1 MSLRD
6 DRAAG
11 QEPSTERDSSRPQ
24 VLSDAPV
31 RRPFASVVAAT
42 HCSTFLVVGTLLAL
56 VHATGLLGDTPM
68 IVLSVAAPVAIGL
81 GVRRHRPTPHWPWT
95 LLILAGLVWSV
106 AGAVRTAVESTG
118 DLSADR
124 SLLPDAFAIGGY
136 TLFAVALVRMVR
148 AQGHLTRSRSLSLDG
163 VIMTMSAMLAS
174 WVTLVAPVLF
184 HLDAA
189 PIAKLSIVIYPPI
202 SAGLVYVAARLAFG
216 TAGRGRAHNLL
227 LLGMLAILI
236 GDVAYIPL
244 ETHLFTDLPGRLL
257 ELPYALAYALI
268 GAAALHPSM
277 ADTVRSMRQTP
288 ARTNNRFALVAM
300 ALMTPAMM
308 LLVWSPVSTV
318 ERVVV
323 GLLAIGL
330 ATAAIVRV
338 VFAAQAQ
345 AEVEEHLSHR
355 AVTDE
360 LTGMLNRTGMIE
372 LVDRRLDAA
381 RASSETLALLF
392 IDLDRFK
399 LVNDTYGHA
408 AGDQLLLAVSQ
419 RLKASLRGHD
429 SVARLS
435 GDEFLIVSSLPDAGA
450 AHRVAERICGLFEQ
464 PFDVIGAAWV
474 TASVGVVVASA
485 ELGDADAAELIRDA
499 DTAMYEA
506 KAAGRAHY
514 AVFDP
519 SMRAKSAQR
528 LSIYNG
534 LHRAIDEHEFEVF
547 YQPLID
553 AGSETVHGVE
563 ALVRWM
569 APDGMV
575 PPDQFISVA
584 EDSGLISQ
592 IGEIVLR
599 DACTQVARWRLLP
612 GCENLT
618 LSVNVSAR
626 QVIDVDLVA
635 VVDEVLTE
643 TGMEPSALWLE
654 ITESLM
660 ISDNLDTL
668 STLSGLRNLG
678 VHLAVDDFG
687 TGYSSLSY
695 LHRYPVE
702 QVKIDRQF
710 VSGLSDD
717 GDAGGDAAV
726 VAAVIGIAEALDLS
740 IVAEGVETEWQVG
753 HLTEIGCDLL
763 QGFHFSRPVPALD
776 LGPLLIERNEPE
788 RPQTSDRPR

>member
-1 MSLRD
+1 MTLRD
-6 DRAAG
+6 ERALAADTS
-11 QEPSTERDSSRPQ
+11 PANVPSRPDAVSDHRSRR
-24 VLSDAPV
+24 VLRNA
-31 RRPFASVVAAT
+31 FGAT
-42 HCSTFLVVGTLLAL
+42 RCRAFLVFGTVLAFA
-56 VHATGLLGDTPM
+56 HATGLLGDVAM
-68 IVLSVAAPVAIGL
+68 MVLSIAAPAAIAV
-81 GVRRHRPTPHWPWT
+81 GVRRNRPTPQWPWT
-95 LLILAGLVWSV
+95 LLILAGIVWSV
-106 AGAVRTAVESTG
+106 AGAVRAAVESTG
-118 DLSADR
+118 DLSSDR
-124 SLLPDAFAIGGY
+124 NLLPDALALSGY
-136 TLFAVALVRMVR
+136 TLFAIALIGMIR
-148 AQGHLTRSRSLSLDG
+148 AQGYLTRSRSLSLDG
-163 VIMTMSAMLAS
+163 AIMTMSALLVS

-184 HLDAA
+184 RLDAA
-189 PIAKLSIVIYPPI
+189 PIAKVSIVIYPPI
-202 SAGLVYVAARLAFG
+202 SAGLVFIAARLAFG
-216 TAGRGRAHNLL
+216 SAERGRAQNLL
-227 LLGMLAILI
+227 LLGMLAILM

-244 ETHLFTDLPGRLL
+244 ETHVFTDLPGRVL
-257 ELPYALAYALI
+257 ELPYALAYTLI

-277 ADTVRSMRQTP
+277 ADTVRARRQTG
-288 ARTNNRFALVAM
+288 ARTNHRFALVAM

-308 LLVWSPVSTV
+308 LLVWSPMSTV

-330 ATAAIVRV
+330 AITAIVRV

-345 AEVEEHLSHR
+345 AEVEEDLSHR

-372 LVDRRLDAA
+372 LVDRRLDEAH
-381 RASSETLALLF
+381 ASAETLALLF

-408 AGDQLLLAVSQ
+408 AGDQLLLAVAE

-435 GDEFLIVSSLPDAGA
+435 GDEFLIVSSLPDAAA
-450 AHRVAERICGLFEQ
+450 AHRVAERVCNLFEQ

-474 TASVGVVVASA
+474 TASVGVVVADG
-485 ELGDADAAELIRDA
+485 ELGEADAAELIRDA

-519 SMRAKSAQR
+519 SMRAKSAHR
-528 LSIYNG
+528 LNIYNG
-534 LHRAIDEHEFEVF
+534 LHRAIEENEFEVF

-599 DACTQVARWRLLP
+599 GACTQVARWRLLP

-618 LSVNVSAR
+618 LAVNVSAR

-635 VVDEVLTE
+635 VVDEVLNE

-668 STLSGLRNLG
+668 STLSGLRSLG

-763 QGFHFSRPVPALD
+763 QGFHFSKPVPALD
-776 LGPLLIERNEPE
+776 LGPILLERNEPE
-788 RPQTSDRPR
+788 RPHAGGRPS